1 MCRTIIHTYAQMA
14 KDVIARMRVETQQW
28 EQGMD
33 RARKS
38 MDDMQKSTGGM
49 DKALGS
55 GIASM
60 AKFATVAATAK
71 VALDGA
77 NKLIGSSQTHTDAF
91 GRTMQSTTR
100 VVDSFFES
108 LARGN
113 FQSFLSGMDGIISKA
128 REAYD
133 ALDTLGTFDIFATP
147 LRAKNEAMQAEL
159 RYNIKAGIGNIEEQ
173 KAALKE
179 LEREMVELSRQ
190 ESSLSDTAASKLLA
204 SFANARGGSD
214 VLDKLFMTGGGAQ
227 DKAGEMA
234 EEIKRK
240 YAKTVTRKEDIVHP
254 QFGTVIGERTTS
266 SLEWADEEQKKL
278 YEALRNFNEMDDTKL
293 QEVAQLRARA
303 WQAQT
308 QAYNKMTANLRT
320 LNKNPGGASAG
331 GAQAPTFDTAQI
343 AAPTMGMTTSMEQL
357 EAMQR
362 QWKEKLAQ
370 ATDSATAEMADR
382 MLADIQARIDAQP
395 IALRLGMDEESIARI
410 NEQMMMLG
418 ESMRNEIQPLELIP
432 GGSKATKP
440 LDETNDKIQ
449 AMAKNLGKTSTAFGT
464 MGAAMQQLDDPA
476 AQVAGLILQACANVA
491 SSFAAALA
499 NEKNVWSWIAAG
511 IAGTATMISTIAAIK
526 SINANSY
533 ADGGTVTGG
542 AFTGDAVPI
551 MANAGEIVL
560 NASQQQALAS
570 QLEPRESGAQGS
582 PYVSGEQIYLGL
594 NNYLRRSGRGEMTTS
609 RTSKQ

>member
-1 MCRTIIHTYAQMA
+1 MA

-28 EQGMD
+28 EQGMG

-38 MDDMQKSTGGM
+38 MDEMQKSTGGM

-60 AKFATVAATAK
+60 AKFATAAASIK
-71 VALDGA
+71 VAMDGA
-77 NKLIGSSQTHTDAF
+77 NKLIGSSQTLTDAF
-91 GRTMQSTTR
+91 GRTMQATTR

-108 LARGN
+108 LARGS
-113 FQSFLSGMDGIISKA
+113 FQSFLGGLDGIISKA

-147 LRAKNEAMQAEL
+147 LRARNEAMQAEL
-159 RYNIKAGIGNIEEQ
+159 KYNIRAGIGNIEEQ

-179 LEREMVELSRQ
+179 LEKELAGLSKQ
-190 ESSLSDTAASKLLA
+190 ESALADTAASKLLA
-204 SFANARGGSD
+204 SFANAQGGSD

-234 EEIKRK
+234 EELRRK
-240 YAKTVTRKEDIVHP
+240 YAKTVTLKANIVHP
-254 QFGTVIGERTTS
+254 QFGTVVGERTTS
-266 SLEWADEEQKKL
+266 RLEWADEEQKKL
-278 YEALRNFNEMDDTKL
+278 YEALMNFNEMDDTKL

-308 QAYNKMTANLRT
+308 QAYNKMRENLET
-320 LNKNPGGASAG
+320 LNMKPKGGGAGGAG

-343 AAPTMGMTTSMEQL
+343 SAPSMSMTTSMEQL

-382 MLADIQARIDAQP
+382 MLADIQARMDAQP

-570 QLEPRESGAQGS
+570 QLEPREGGTQGS